1 MILPQCLEPTKLGG
15 IPIKFEESRIKI
27 KGVPI
32 EEFKQKLKGEMLEYT
47 KGQILSGFCSYLWT
61 DCDWKSILKEKG
73 MSWPEFEKIISS
85 FYADIKNWILEGIS
99 WDNLLDIIENSRR
112 IQPYLM
118 QE

>member
-1 MILPQCLEPTKLGG
+1 MILPRCPEPLKFGG

-32 EEFKQKLKGEMLEYT
+32 EEIRQQLREKTLEDP

-61 DCDWKSILKEKG
+61 DCDWKSILKDKG
-73 MSWPEFEKIISS
+73 RGWPEFEKIISS
-85 FYADIKNWILEGIS
+85 FYADIENWILEGIT